1 MTHPSQG
8 TGKTCCV
15 KAEKSEYP
23 YLHFSPHFNN
33 STERRLQGLG
43 LSLAKGKLSRKAR
56 AVYKNTENN
65 KKKLFKKKGQS
76 WHKSCLLPTDD
87 E

>member
-56 AVYKNTENN
+56 AVYKNTELIIRKNY
-65 KKKLFKKKGQS
+65 FKKKRTILAQE
-76 WHKSCLLPTDD
+76 LFITN
-87 E
+87 